1 MSAPQRLYAPK
12 SFANQEVVEPR
23 AESLSAS
30 KRSHLAPALE
40 DGFARGRVGGLTFEV
55 AADGS
60 LAASVLGALAIVR
73 GGAPRG
79 SGRGRGEEGTWQTAS
94 IAWQSSTLQNDWSQ
108 LRVAGTGRTGHRLQ
122 YDWRQL
128 RVAGTGRTGLGLQYD
143 CKGSRNTDRRGAGGW
158 SGCCIGVGRIAWQ
171 SLNAFRWWK

>member
-12 SFANQEVVEPR
+12 SFANQELVEPR
-23 AESLSAS
+23 AETLSAS

-73 GGAPRG
+73 GGAVRG

-94 IAWQSSTLQNDWSQ
+94 IAWQSCTLQNDWSQ
-108 LRVAGTGRTGHRLQ
+108 LRVAGTGRTGHWQ
-122 YDWRQL
+122 QCDWRQL
-128 RVAGTGRTGLGLQYD
+128 RVAGTGRTGID
-143 CKGSRNTDRRGAGGW
+143 P
-158 SGCCIGVGRIAWQ
+158 GR
-171 SLNAFRWWK
+171 